1 MSKDR
6 PPALSCKSK
15 EAWLWLSDKLFE
27 VWMVGGDSRLLGH
40 FGSRSRWE
48 LSLRFCL
55 VMSYVAFSHSQHCLW
70 VAAALWSLGGGLA
83 IVCGGGWQPFRRHS
97 AVSLFAGG
105 DLQGVRHQRI
115 NWRGLPATV
124 RDASQSTRDD
134 VSCCSSGSTSSEW
147 CSYQHLGGCGSLGGS
162 VRGVHHGFFEDYHTY
177 QFGFRGK
184 EVEIRADPG
193 PAGRR
198 RVLLPSRRFQE
209 QVLRQVRGEDGGTS
223 PRQRGP
229 HVGTVKRVGKENKNF
244 EDGSVRGLRSVGPL
258 SEAGL
263 EIQQVHHVCFDG
275 RRDVCLEAGAWSFV
289 SCALGSLLQSHAD
302 SVRYAGPCD
311 AQQPGYVGIPHRT
324 PGAEVPHVLASHR
337 GGRTQGPFRAPFKNT
352 DEDKIENGS
361 GTTTTAGLHHGGPLG
376 HRVANGPG
384 GCGVLAGAGT
394 YTCVIVAGERKSW
407 CPSHPCGGHGSVSIE
422 WRGIK
427 IERRH
432 REGRPSRRRKTESQ
446 QEQGEERSQEETT
459 SSRTRRAAE
468 VEAERKWK
476 GWRKRGRKPQV
487 LWRRGMLRLEQRQR
501 RLQRARSRRTMP
513 GLQDPVAQV
522 HNLQESGASFSQLP
536 FEEKE
541 LKGCRTDWIYFMAEL
556 FYQWGKDKEK
566 EKEEMP
572 SSSFQP
578 GERSKDKTSKMGKF
592 GKDSDNKIQGDK
604 VEIDGTLMS
613 FEDYLA
619 ERCFTFMH
627 HFAGP
632 SDNLGMAVKEESE
645 KLGLKVRVVSVDEAQ
660 GENLL
665 DSEPYITHL
674 GQARKGHLDGYHSGF
689 PCSSYSVLRLREAE
703 GMPGPVRNSDYPY
716 GIPGQPAERQAEA
729 DRGTIMMSRSI
740 NMAEAVIQADED
752 HVCPAFVTM
761 ENPPPTSRE
770 GHVSAWE
777 MPEMLAFLKKYP
789 KFVKVNFD
797 TCIYQP
803 DVELGQRTFKP
814 QIFGGTL
821 QGLTCLRGFCQCGD
835 HRHRPVIG
843 TERSRESGTYP
854 RDLCRAYGRLAA
866 AHFMRMAHSEF
877 LDAKTRILKRHIA
890 GLKEVAEGYRKEYG
904 KITPTTPPKRPSFTG
919 VEEAPKK
926 KRKTEDLSHS
936 ESEKEEATG
945 STSWIGGRGKY
956 GMVRESKSKSDLPR
970 SATFVGGMR
979 DPLKSVN
986 GLPTVKALGER
997 VRQRWQTFITKF
1009 PEVMETAETYGTDLC
1024 KIHHDA
1030 VDEWRKILA
1039 STFGESRHKQVFLR
1053 PAGAYQTP
1061 LDVELLRAWRDRAGD
1076 PERHVTTWLSE
1087 GAPLGIEREIES
1099 SGIFPPVLDEES
1111 ANVQEVTT
1119 LAELERRGFKNY
1131 LSVEDNK
1138 EDAEVELCR
1147 YEKQGYMAR
1156 IPKEEALRVFEN
1168 GTVSRLALVV
1178 KMRPDNTKKLR
1189 IVIDLK
1195 RSGGN
1200 AKSSLPEK
1208 LVLPRPLDAIRTFR
1222 EQRAK
1227 QGKDWDPS
1235 DGGFEMALVDIS
1247 DAFTTL
1253 PLHEA
1258 ELKHAMAP
1266 STVPEEIL
1274 VFKALLFGYRTAPLL
1289 YSRLAAMMSRMVQ
1302 SFVDP
1307 KVAAHQTYLD
1317 DSLWILMGS
1326 LKERHSNLALIR
1338 WRWE

>member
-1 MSKDR
+1 M
-6 PPALSCKSK
+6 
-15 EAWLWLSDKLFE
+15 
-27 VWMVGGDSRLLGH
+27 
-40 FGSRSRWE
+40 
-48 LSLRFCL
+48 
-55 VMSYVAFSHSQHCLW
+55 
-70 VAAALWSLGGGLA
+70 
-83 IVCGGGWQPFRRHS
+83 
-97 AVSLFAGG
+97 
-105 DLQGVRHQRI
+105 
-115 NWRGLPATV
+115 
-124 RDASQSTRDD
+124 
-134 VSCCSSGSTSSEW
+134 
-147 CSYQHLGGCGSLGGS
+147 
-162 VRGVHHGFFEDYHTY
+162 
-177 QFGFRGK
+177 
-184 EVEIRADPG
+184 
-193 PAGRR
+193 
-198 RVLLPSRRFQE
+198 
-209 QVLRQVRGEDGGTS
+209 
-223 PRQRGP
+223 
-229 HVGTVKRVGKENKNF
+229 
-244 EDGSVRGLRSVGPL
+244 
-258 SEAGL
+258 
-263 EIQQVHHVCFDG
+263 
-275 RRDVCLEAGAWSFV
+275 
-289 SCALGSLLQSHAD
+289 
-302 SVRYAGPCD
+302 
-311 AQQPGYVGIPHRT
+311 
-324 PGAEVPHVLASHR
+324 
-337 GGRTQGPFRAPFKNT
+337 
-352 DEDKIENGS
+352 
-361 GTTTTAGLHHGGPLG
+361 
-376 HRVANGPG
+376 
-384 GCGVLAGAGT
+384 
-394 YTCVIVAGERKSW
+394 
-407 CPSHPCGGHGSVSIE
+407 
-422 WRGIK
+422 
-427 IERRH
+427 
-432 REGRPSRRRKTESQ
+432 
-446 QEQGEERSQEETT
+446 
-459 SSRTRRAAE
+459 
-468 VEAERKWK
+468 
-476 GWRKRGRKPQV
+476 
-487 LWRRGMLRLEQRQR
+487 
-501 RLQRARSRRTMP
+501 
-513 GLQDPVAQV
+513 
-522 HNLQESGASFSQLP
+522 
-536 FEEKE
+536 
-541 LKGCRTDWIYFMAEL
+541 DWIYFMAEL

-566 EKEEMP
+566 DKEEMP

-843 TERSRESGTYP
+843 KERSRESGTYP

-979 DPLKSVN
+979 DPLNSVN

-1009 PEVMETAETYGTDLC
+1009 LEVMETAETYGTDLC

-1326 LKERHSNLALIR
+1326 LKERHSNLALILYTLLAVKMR
-1338 WRWE
+1338 VALTKGERSAHTTWVGVKFSLVSKDKLVLGLPEKFLKELRDILTNWDGKGYASTKELRSVAGKASWLGGILPRAKWTVAIFYGTLKKVEAEGSQSQTQGGGRGRRGLFAVKRLEAARSWLAAFALAAMDNPMRTINIGPEVETEIRFAVDASPEGLGGVLLINHQAIEAFSSPVDQHDEEHLRVTKGSSSSQGTLEALAVLVALRLWGSHRVRLVVQSDSIVTLALSQKLSASSPSLNFLGAEIALALEQVGVDRMDPLHIPGAANVEADFLSRPSKWEVEEKPKNLKGLKVKQAGPRLANFYHLPTLATDPAMWGVGETTSSLLAWDYVR